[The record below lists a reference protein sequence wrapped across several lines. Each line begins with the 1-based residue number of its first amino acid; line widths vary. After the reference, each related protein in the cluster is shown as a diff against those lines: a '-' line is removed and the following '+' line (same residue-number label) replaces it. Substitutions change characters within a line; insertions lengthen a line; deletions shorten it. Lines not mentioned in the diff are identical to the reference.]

1 MRKTL
6 ATIVAAAAVLLG
18 AGCSGAG
25 SSGTR
30 NGAPQPAGEP
40 IVLGLTNQEGLAGG
54 SWPEFRQA
62 AEAAVKYVNTDL
74 GGVYGRPLKL
84 VTCVTNGTPEGSAKC
99 ANTILEQKPLVVLG
113 GADIGTEGSMSIYTR
128 AKMPY
133 LGGAPLGFPE
143 MSAPNSVQW
152 AGYAFSGIPAM
163 AAHAADQ
170 LHAKRV
176 VIVHP
181 QLPGTSDFIAAL
193 AKPVLGG
200 RGITDVRLL
209 GSDIRQPDKTAL
221 VTAAAQTKP
230 DAIIVID
237 AGAGCMSFLQAHA
250 ALAPTT
256 NLLITGNCVEGGIL
270 AAAGPTAEGVYTT
283 DEYVYQTEP
292 DNADTKIFTKALR
305 DYAPADMRVT
315 AFAATGFAGVMNVYQ
330 TLKNLPAGRLDAATI
345 LATLKSAKDSPNF
358 LSHPFTC
365 DGRFKPAPAI
375 CNGAVRVLQVKS
387 GKLVAVTDWLEAGG
401 APSR

>member
-1 MRKTL
+1 MRNTL
-6 ATIVAAAAVLLG
+6 AMIVAAAAMLLG
-18 AGCSGAG
+18 GGCAGG
-25 SSGTR
+25 SSSTR
-30 NGAPQPAGEP
+30 NAAPQPTGEP

-62 AEAAVKYVNTDL
+62 AEAAVKYVNTEL
-74 GGVYGRPLKL
+74 GGVQGRPLKL

-99 ANTILEQKPLVVLG
+99 ANTILEQRPLVVLG

-128 AKMPY
+128 ANMPY

-163 AAHAADQ
+163 AAHAADE

-181 QLPGTSDFIAAL
+181 ELPGTSEFIAAL
-193 AKPVLGG
+193 ARPVLGA
-200 RGITDVRLL
+200 RGVTDVRLL
-209 GSDIRQPDKTAL
+209 GSDVRQPDKTAL

-230 DAIIVID
+230 DAVIVID
-237 AGAGCMSFLQAHA
+237 AGAGCMSYLQAHA

-256 NLLITGNCVEGGIL
+256 SLLITGNCLEGGIL
-270 AAAGPTAEGVYTT
+270 AAAGSTAEGVYTT

-292 DNADTKIFTKALR
+292 DNADTKIFTKALH

-315 AFAATGFAGVMNVYQ
+315 AFAATGFAGVINIYR
-330 TLKNLPAGRLDAATI
+330 TLKNLPADRLDSATI
-345 LATLKSAKDSPNF
+345 LATLKSAKDSPSF

-365 DGRFKPAPAI
+365 DGRFRVAPAI
-375 CNGAVRVLQVKS
+375 CNGAVRVLQVKG
-387 GKLVAVTDWLEAGG
+387 GKLLAVTDWLEAGVP
-401 APSR
+401 PSH